1 MATYNLTSAQLDA
14 VLSTSGPTYQ
24 TDITNALYAAGLYPS
39 APGSTIATEL
49 VDNSNPGGVNFYNLT
64 SGQEL
69 FIEQGVGGSS
79 EAYMIDYVVTP
90 QDAVIALTGAS
101 YTTLIVTGGTSNSI
115 LVGDGDYLT
124 VMGDGDDVI
133 YGGAGQFQLLQ
144 GQGNDTLNGG
154 GANYL
159 VAYGDSNTLYGGLS
173 GSAADTLLSVAG
185 SGTNTLMVVY
195 EGNNMLIG
203 QSGSDTLIGGSGS
216 DYLLAGLS
224 AAAHDTLIAGSGSNF
239 LQVVEGNNALY
250 STGGTDILL
259 GGMGD
264 DTLYGGGQSYL
275 LAGAGGS
282 NLIGIGND
290 TLIGSTGDD
299 LFSGGSESYS
309 GMGGNDTV
317 IGSAGNDLMYNG
329 LGGNDTVYG
338 GGGDDVL
345 IFYNYT
351 SAEVTVTVNGDGS
364 TLYSFGAGAD
374 ERTALVYNVDTVYF
388 KANPPA

>member
-14 VLSTSGPTYQ
+14 VLSTTGPTYQ

-39 APGSTIATEL
+39 APGSTIGAE
-49 VDNSNPGGVNFYNLT
+49 VVNNSNPGGANVYDL
-64 SGQEL
+64 SAGQEL

-79 EAYMIDYVVTP
+79 SAYMIDYVVTP

-101 YTTLIVTGGTSNSI
+101 YTSLIVVGGTSNTI
-115 LVGDGDYLT
+115 LAGDGDFLT

-133 YGGAGQFQLLQ
+133 YGGAGSFQILN
-144 GQGNDTLNGG
+144 GQGNDTLIGG

-159 VAYGDSNTLYGGLS
+159 VAYGDGNTLYGGLS

-185 SGTNTLMVVY
+185 SGTSTLMVVY
-195 EGNNMLIG
+195 EGNNMLLG
-203 QSGSDTLIGGSGS
+203 QSGSDTLIGGAGG

-224 AAAHDTLIAGSGSNF
+224 ATAHDTLIAGSGSNF

-282 NLIGIGND
+282 NLVGIDGD
-290 TLIGSTGDD
+290 ILIGSTGDD
-299 LFSGGSESYS
+299 LLSGGAEIYS
-309 GMGGNDTV
+309 GLGGNDTV
-317 IGSAGNDLMYNG
+317 VGSASDNVIYNG

-338 GGGDDVL
+338 GGGEDVL

-364 TLYSFGAGAD
+364 TLYSFGSGAD
-374 ERTALVYNVDTVYF
+374 EKTALVYNVDTVYF
-388 KANPPA
+388 KTTPSA